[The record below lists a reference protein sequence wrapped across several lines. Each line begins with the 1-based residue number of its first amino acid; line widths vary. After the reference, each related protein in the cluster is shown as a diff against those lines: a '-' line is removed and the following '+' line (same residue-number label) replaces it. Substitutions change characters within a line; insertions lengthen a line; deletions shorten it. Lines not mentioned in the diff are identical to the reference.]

1 MNEQQFNPNIL
12 IQMIKNGANPEQLM
26 MQVLQSRFQGTPLG
40 NNIMEM
46 AKQGQTDQIEQ
57 IARNLF
63 AARGLDYD
71 KEFAAFR
78 QKFGL

>member
-46 AKQGQTDQIEQ
+46 AK
-57 IARNLF
+57 
-63 AARGLDYD
+63 
-71 KEFAAFR
+71 
-78 QKFGL
+78 

>member
-63 AARGLDYD
+63 AARELDYD